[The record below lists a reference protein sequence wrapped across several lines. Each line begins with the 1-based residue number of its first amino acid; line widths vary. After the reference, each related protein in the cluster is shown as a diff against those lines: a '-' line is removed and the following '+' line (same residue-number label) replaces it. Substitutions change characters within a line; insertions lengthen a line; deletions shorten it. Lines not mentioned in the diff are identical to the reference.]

1 MEPGNVPVGVGDGE
15 QVVMA
20 GDVAGKVASDVAS
33 DEAGGVVSE
42 VASGV
47 TDGTADNTADRATA
61 NQIDEDITPKRPRRV
76 RTASKKNLVASLELP
91 GEHSNSVVRLLFAKL
106 SFNFNFNLDGS

>member
-20 GDVAGKVASDVAS
+20 GDVASDVAR
-33 DEAGGVVSE
+33 DVAGG

-47 TDGTADNTADRATA
+47 TDGTADDTADRATA
-61 NQIDEDITPKRPRRV
+61 NHIDEDITPKRPRRV